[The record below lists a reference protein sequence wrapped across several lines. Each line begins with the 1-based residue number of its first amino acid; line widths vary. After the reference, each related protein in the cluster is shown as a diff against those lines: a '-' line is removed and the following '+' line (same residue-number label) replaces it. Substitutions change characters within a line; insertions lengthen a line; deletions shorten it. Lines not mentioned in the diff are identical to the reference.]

1 MYVEEARGSRCV
13 DGCQDT
19 PNHFADRPLA
29 SVAAGRRPGVDYLR
43 PRTWQD
49 AVALKTENSEAV
61 PINGGTDLMV
71 EINFAR
77 RRPAALLDLSHLDE
91 SRGWHRRNGA
101 VELGAG
107 VTYTDVVER
116 LSRELPAL
124 AIASRTVGSPQ
135 IRNRGTIAGNLATA
149 SPAGDAHPPLLATG
163 ASVRLAAMEL
173 AVR

>member
-1 MYVEEARGSRCV
+1 M
-13 DGCQDT
+13 
-19 PNHFADRPLA
+19 
-29 SVAAGRRPGVDYLR
+29 DYLR

-49 AVALKTENSEAV
+49 AVALTTENPEAV

-77 RRPAALLDLSHLDE
+77 RRPAAPLGLPLVDRL
-91 SRGWHRRNGA
+91 RGWDKRNGT
-101 VELGAG
+101 VEPGAG
-107 VTYTDVVER
+107 VAYTDVVER
-116 LSRELPAL
+116 LSRDFPAL
-124 AIASRTVGSPQ
+124 AIASRTVGSPR

-163 ASVRLAAMEL
+163 VSVRLAAMEL

>member
-1 MYVEEARGSRCV
+1 
-13 DGCQDT
+13 
-19 PNHFADRPLA
+19 
-29 SVAAGRRPGVDYLR
+29 
-43 PRTWQD
+43 
-49 AVALKTENSEAV
+49 
-61 PINGGTDLMV
+61 MV